1 LRRSRKEKG
10 PVPEEEEEEPG
21 LWYYMK
27 LVACCYGCRLAGKVD
42 LGCEV
47 LHEIVNISHGL

>member
-27 LVACCYGCRLAGKVD
+27 PVACCYGCRLAGEVD
-42 LGCEV
+42 FGCEV
-47 LHEIVNISHGL
+47 LHEILNISHGF